1 MLAQKVS
8 RALTVRS
15 ASSPWM
21 RFLNSSCS
29 NGAGAGANASAVA
42 LGAAPA
48 TGVPTRRSL
57 SGKSWIP
64 DVSMDTDV
72 VHGGVK
78 PCEATGAILTPVYL
92 STTFVQES
100 VEKYMDKGY
109 SYSRTNNPT
118 VRVLEEKVAHIEGGH
133 DAICVTTGM
142 AATASCF
149 HAFMGVGDHCV
160 ITNCSYGGTNR
171 LCREQFIPLG
181 MEFSFVDFT
190 DPAAVAAAIRPNTK
204 LIFSESPTNPTLTLA
219 DLDAISDIARGRGI
233 LHVCDSTFA
242 TPYVCRPLDHG
253 CDLTIQSLTKYY
265 DGLNIG
271 TGGALVA
278 RTPELHDRIKLVQN
292 MHGNIMAPMTA
303 FMILQTMKT
312 MGLRVKRQSDS
323 AMRIATFLEAHPQ
336 VSRVVYPGLDSHP
349 QKALADRQH
358 RDGLHGGMLW
368 FDVRGDPIQLMDS
381 IKRPWTLCE
390 NLGATES
397 IITAC
402 AVMTHA
408 NMLRED
414 RLNVGITDGF
424 IRISVGIEDPDD
436 LIRGLDDALGQL

>member
-1 MLAQKVS
+1 MLSSKV
-8 RALTVRS
+8 ARS
-15 ASSPWM
+15 LSLRSSSPWM
-21 RFLNSSCS
+21 RHLNSICS
-29 NGAGAGANASAVA
+29 NGSSKAASSSSVVS
-42 LGAAPA
+42 L
-48 TGVPTRRSL
+48 RRCL
-57 SGKSWIP
+57 SSKASNWIP
-64 DVSMDTDV
+64 DVSLDTDV
-72 VHGGVK
+72 VHGGVV
-78 PCEATGAILTPVYL
+78 PCEKTGAILTPVYM

-100 VEKYMDKGY
+100 VDKYLEKGY

-118 VRVLEEKVAHIEGGH
+118 VKMLEEKVAKIENGY
-133 DAICVTTGM
+133 DSICVSTGM
-142 AATASCF
+142 AATASCIN
-149 HAFMGVGDHCV
+149 AFMNTGDHCV

-171 LCREQFIPLG
+171 ICREQFMPLG

-190 DPAAVAAAIRPNTK
+190 DPKNVEAAIKPNTK

-219 DLDAISDIARGRGI
+219 DLDAISEIAQKHGI

-253 CDLTIQSLTKYY
+253 ADLTIQSLTKYY

-271 TGGALVA
+271 TGGALIA
-278 RTPELHDRIKLVQN
+278 KTPELYERIKLVQN

-303 FMILQTMKT
+303 YLMLQTMKT
-312 MGLRVKRQSDS
+312 MGLRIRQQSAS
-323 AMRIATFLEAHPQ
+323 AMKIATFLESHPK
-336 VSRVVYPGLDSHP
+336 VSKVVYPGLASHP
-349 QKALADRQH
+349 QKELADRQH

-368 FDVRGDPIQLMDS
+368 FDVKGDPIKLMDT

-408 NMLRED
+408 NMIRED
-414 RLNVGITDGF
+414 RLKVGITDGF

-436 LIRGLDDALGQL
+436 LIRGLDDALNQL